1 MSIKSY
7 TLADNSTVTVAAT
20 EQGISFNEGMDIL
33 TKAIKARINVRDG
46 SSVSSLIVDNS
57 NYTGS
62 ASVSSTTIEGGIRI
76 TFNNEGYID
85 VTY

>member
-1 MSIKSY
+1 MSVKSY
-7 TLADNSTVTVAAT
+7 TLADNSTVTVTAT

-33 TKAIKARINVRDG
+33 TKAIKARVNVRD
-46 SSVSSLIVDNS
+46 SSLINSLVVDDS

-76 TFNNEGYID
+76 TLDGEGYID

>member
-1 MSIKSY
+1 MSVKSY

-33 TKAIKARINVRDG
+33 TKAIKARVNVRD
-46 SSVSSLIVDNS
+46 SSLINSLVVDDS

-76 TFNNEGYID
+76 TLDNEGYID